1 MSVRE
6 KPIHKAD
13 TPQPLIA
20 HLIELRRRLIWCMG
34 FFIVAFLVSYEYAN
48 RIYDVLAHPLLRALG
63 DQGKDG
69 ARQFIYTS
77 LTEAFVTYVRVA
89 AWSAL
94 FITFPM
100 ILVQVWKFIAPGL
113 YNHERRALG
122 PFLVATP
129 ILFACG
135 AALAYF
141 GVIPMAYKFFLS
153 FEQAALPGQLPITLQ
168 ARMAEYLNLTMSL
181 LFAFGVAFE
190 LPIFLLLLVRFGIIP
205 PEALAQKRR
214 YAIVIIFIAAAVL
227 TPPDIF
233 SQLCLAVPL
242 LLLYEGSVIA
252 AKFLYP
258 NLNQLVEND

>member
-1 MSVRE
+1 MIT
-6 KPIHKAD
+6 PTAAD
-13 TPQPLIA
+13 VKQPLIA

-34 FFIVAFLVSYEYAN
+34 FFIIAFIGCYECADK
-48 RIYDVLAHPLLRALG
+48 IYDVLAHPLLQAL
-63 DQGKDG
+63 DG
-69 ARQFIYTS
+69 ATRQFIYTS

-89 AWSAL
+89 AWAAL
-94 FITFPM
+94 FLTFPV

-122 PFLVATP
+122 PFLTATP

-141 GVIPMAYKFFLS
+141 IVIPLAYKFFLS
-153 FEQAALPGQLPITLQ
+153 FEQIAMPGQMPITLQ
-168 ARMAEYLNLTMSL
+168 AKMGEYLNLTMSL
-181 LFAFGVAFE
+181 LFAFGAAFE

-227 TPPDIF
+227 TPPDVF
-233 SQLCLAVPL
+233 SQLCLAIPL
-242 LLLYEGSVIA
+242 MLLYEGSVIA

-258 NLNQLVEND
+258 NLSELTE